1 MAEPMIGVLLTEE
14 GAHALSRPFATFIR
28 QSEFGHYFNCV
39 SIEMTGPFLTMEV
52 EANEN
57 APPELGTAELQIPLF
72 YVRATIRNESRNPI
86 GFPSGRG

>member
-1 MAEPMIGVLLTEE
+1 
-14 GAHALSRPFATFIR
+14 
-28 QSEFGHYFNCV
+28 
-39 SIEMTGPFLTMEV
+39 MTGAFLMMEV